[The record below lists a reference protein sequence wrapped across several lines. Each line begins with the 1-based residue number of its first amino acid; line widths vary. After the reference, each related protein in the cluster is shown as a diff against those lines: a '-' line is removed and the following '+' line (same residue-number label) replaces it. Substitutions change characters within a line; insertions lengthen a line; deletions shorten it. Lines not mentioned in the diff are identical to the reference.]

1 MTFPTLVCLKITR
14 YLVFGIWLCKSS
26 ESSAWFRLRLYLELC
41 YEAWSLSFKILS
53 FLPFSPP
60 SQTASFRN
68 RPLWRRKYEPD
79 FQANPVFERLATG
92 SLFQSQKKPANPP
105 GWLQRL
111 RNITISVV
119 QNLKILELSSWS
131 KPNSLSLSSGFQSHA
146 RAELWICLKTWPS
159 LLFKSSRND
168 FLKALI
174 MSKLLSRRQFKRFDP
189 FLGGILK
196 RQLSFC

>member
-1 MTFPTLVCLKITR
+1 MKL
-14 YLVFGIWLCKSS
+14 
-26 ESSAWFRLRLYLELC
+26 
-41 YEAWSLSFKILS
+41 EAWALKFWAFFHSL
-53 FLPFSPP
+53 LPPRRPP
-60 SQTASFRN
+60 FEIGHFGAVNMSQTFKLIRFLSGLQLEAYFRA
-68 RPLWRRKYEPD
+68 RKK
-79 FQANPVFERLATG
+79 Q
-92 SLFQSQKKPANPP
+92 ANPP

-119 QNLKILELSSWS
+119 RNLKILELSSWS
-131 KPNSLSLSSGFQSHA
+131 KPNSLSLSPGFQSHA